1 MLKLSGKTGDQF
13 SINDDIVIWIVKNA
27 NGVVQLGFEAP
38 KKHVIHRKKVY
49 DRIKNE
55 GSLAD
60 RITVKTEDN

>member
-1 MLKLSGKTGDQF
+1 MLNLSGRTGDQF
-13 SINDDIVIWIVKNA
+13 FINDDIIIRIVKNE

-38 KKHVIHRKKVY
+38 KTHVIHRKKVY

>member
-1 MLKLSGKTGDQF
+1 MLKLSGKSGDQF
-13 SINDDIVIWIVKNA
+13 FINDDIIITIAKNE

-38 KKHVIHRKKVY
+38 KTYVIHRKKIY

>member
-1 MLKLSGKTGDQF
+1 MLKLSGKIGDQF
-13 SINDDIVIWIVKNA
+13 FINDDIVIWIVKNA

-38 KKHVIHRKKVY
+38 KTHVIHRKKVY
-49 DRIKNE
+49 DMIKNE